1 VKEFLQLAIAGAATG
16 AIYSLMAAGLTL
28 SYTATGIFNLA
39 YGAIA
44 FCAALLYY
52 ELNTGLGW
60 SIVPAFVVVV
70 LVFCPLLGL
79 LLNVAVFRPLARATD
94 EAKIMATVGL
104 LIALPALARFIIEVG
119 ITRFGWG
126 IPDAKQVTLPPGIWR
141 SPPSVSRLPFG
152 VILDSNRIAVL
163 VTAAV
168 VAVGLW
174 ALMRHT
180 PLGLRMRAVVDRP
193 DLAAL
198 RGVDERRTSAAAW
211 VIGTTLAGLA
221 GVVGAPVINSLQEAS
236 FNLVM
241 FIAAAAVVLG
251 GMRSIPLAFAG
262 GLLIGVLE
270 SLVRRYATF
279 ASDIN
284 GFNNAVP
291 FVLLLVGLVLL
302 ARDRGRRGGSVV
314 AQPPPVDWTDDLPV
328 WRRRLPW
335 IVAVALFFL
344 WTFVFLRDSQYWL
357 GNFATGLAFGVV
369 FLSFV
374 IVTGQGGMVSLAQA
388 AFVMIASL
396 TAGRVL
402 SEHGLPWGVA
412 LVVGTLVA
420 VVLGV
425 IVALP
430 ALRLGGLPLALATLA
445 LGFIGDRVLFKWDW
459 LRNYQSG
466 WRIRRPVI
474 GPFDLSDRTSM
485 IVFLALVIAA
495 LTWMIHNLGRSASGR
510 SITAVRNSEPAAV
523 TSGLSIPRTKLA
535 VFAVSA
541 GVAGFGGILVATNN
555 GSAAEGTFVTQTG
568 LAWLA
573 AVVLFGIRR
582 PQGAIIAG
590 LVTACSTPIFT
601 GGFHPAFLPTFLHW
615 DGLSSSIATN
625 VSNVLFGLGAIQLA
639 REPDGILAIT
649 ARQNRQRRDRRR
661 ARTSAAAPQEAPA
674 APTPVVA
681 AVTVAP
687 GVTEVPAALGRDDV
701 ALELVGVTSGYGPVE
716 VLRGVSL
723 TVRPGRITAVLG
735 PNGAGKSTLCATI
748 AGLVPTTSGAIV
760 HRGVDITAVRT
771 PRRATAGSGGIVL
784 APEARGVFPQLTVRE
799 NLSVWLPEAGDRD
812 AAFERFPVLRAR
824 QNLPAGSL
832 SGGEQ
837 QMLTLAPLLVR
848 PPDVLIADEP
858 SLGLAPLI
866 VEEILT
872 VFTELRDRGVALV
885 LVEEKAKGVLDIADE
900 VSFLSLGHLV
910 WSGERAAVDDDLLRR
925 VYLGAPTG
933 APTDD
938 RPDTAGAPAP
948 AGTPVPGPSEPTTE
962 RGMS

>member
-1 VKEFLQLAIAGAATG
+1 VKEFLQLSIAGAATG
-16 AIYSLMAAGLTL
+16 AVYSLMASGLVL
-28 SYTATGIFNLA
+28 SYSATGIFNLA

-60 SIVPAFVVVV
+60 SIVPAFVAVV

-79 LLNVAVFRPLARATD
+79 VLNVAVFRPLARATD

-104 LIALPALARFIIEVG
+104 LIALPAIARYIIELG
-119 ITRFGWG
+119 ITRFDWG

-141 SPPSVSRLPFG
+141 SPPSVSNLPFD
-152 VILDSNRIAVL
+152 VILDSNKIAVF
-163 VTAAV
+163 VTAAI

-180 PLGLRMRAVVDRP
+180 PLGLHMRAVVDKP

-198 RGVDERRTSAAAW
+198 RGVDERQTSAAAW
-211 VIGTTLAGLA
+211 VIGTVLAGLA

-236 FNLVM
+236 FNQMM
-241 FIAAAAVVLG
+241 FVAAAAAVVG
-251 GMRSIPLAFAG
+251 GLKSIPWAFAG

-279 ASDIN
+279 AEDIN
-284 GFNNAVP
+284 GFNNIVP
-291 FVLLLVGLVLL
+291 FVVLLVGLLFL

-314 AQPPPVDWTDDLPV
+314 AQPPPVDWTDDLSV

-335 IVAVALFFL
+335 LVAIAAFYL
-344 WTFVFLRDSQYWL
+344 WTFVFLQDNGIWL
-357 GNFATGLAFGVV
+357 TNFGTGLAYGII

-388 AFVMIASL
+388 TFVMLASFI
-396 TAGRVL
+396 AGRLIV
-402 SEHGLPWGVA
+402 ENGLPWGVA

-420 VVLGV
+420 VAAGV

-445 LGFIGDRVLFKWDW
+445 LGFMGDRLLFKWDW
-459 LRNYQSG
+459 LRNRQSG
-466 WRIRRPVI
+466 WQFDAPEI
-474 GPFDLSDRTSM
+474 GPFDLGNRTTM
-485 IVFLALVIAA
+485 IVFLSLV
-495 LTWMIHNLGRSASGR
+495 LLLVTWMIWNLQGSASGR
-510 SITAVRNSEPAAV
+510 SITAVRNSEPASV

-541 GVAGFGGILVATNN
+541 GVAGFGGVLFATNN
-555 GSAAEGTFVTQTG
+555 GSISDGTFVTQTG

-573 AVVLFGIRR
+573 AVVLFGIRK
-582 PQGAIIAG
+582 PQGAILAG
-590 LVTACSTPIFT
+590 LVTACSSTIFT

-615 DGLSSSIATN
+615 DGLDSSISTY
-625 VSNVLFGLGAIQLA
+625 VSNILFGLGAIQLA
-639 REPDGILAIT
+639 REPDGILSIT
-649 ARQNRQRRDRRR
+649 ARQNRERRDKRR
-661 ARTSAAAPQEAPA
+661 AKRAGAE
-674 APTPVVA
+674 A
-681 AVTVAP
+681 AVTVADTAAVVAEP
-687 GVTEVPAALGRDDV
+687 VAVPSGAGAHDEGV
-701 ALELVGVTSGYGPVE
+701 ALELVHIRSGYGPVE
-716 VLRGVSL
+716 VLRDVSF

-748 AGLVPTTSGAIV
+748 AGLVPITSGELLQ
-760 HRGVDITAVRT
+760 RGAGVTTIRT
-771 PRRATAGSGGIVL
+771 PKRAKGGIVL

-799 NLSVWLPEAGDRD
+799 NLTVWLPD
-812 AAFERFPVLRAR
+812 AADREQAFDRFPVLRTR
-824 QNLPAGSL
+824 QDLPAGSL

-848 PPDVLIADEP
+848 PPDVLVADEP

-866 VEEILT
+866 VEEILG

-885 LVEEKAKGVLDIADE
+885 LVEEKAKGVLEIADE
-900 VSFLSLGHLV
+900 VSFLSLGRLV
-910 WSGERAAVDDDLLRR
+910 WSGPKEDVDDDLLHH
-925 VYLGAPTG
+925 VYLGAPLG
-933 APTDD
+933 E
-938 RPDTAGAPAP
+938 PDVPSATA
-948 AGTPVPGPSEPTTE
+948 TE
-962 RGMS
+962 RGMQ

>member
-1 VKEFLQLAIAGAATG
+1 MKEFLQLAIAGAATG
-16 AIYSLMAAGLTL
+16 AIYSLMASGLVL
-28 SYTATGIFNLA
+28 SYSATGIFNLA

-60 SIVPAFVVVV
+60 SIVPAFVAVV

-79 LLNVAVFRPLARATD
+79 LLNAAVFRPLARATD

-104 LIALPALARFIIEVG
+104 LIALPAIARYIIELG
-119 ITRFGWG
+119 ITRFDWG

-141 SPPSVSRLPFG
+141 SPPSVTTLPFD
-152 VILDSNRIAVL
+152 VILDSNKIAVF

-180 PLGLRMRAVVDRP
+180 PLGLQMRAVVDKP

-211 VIGTTLAGLA
+211 VIGTVLAGLA

-236 FNLVM
+236 FNLMM
-241 FIAAAAVVLG
+241 FIAAAAAVVG
-251 GMRSIPLAFAG
+251 GLRSIPWAFAG

-279 ASDIN
+279 AEDIN
-284 GFNNAVP
+284 GFNNVVP
-291 FVLLLVGLVLL
+291 FVVLLVGLLFL

-335 IVAVALFFL
+335 LAAIAAFYL
-344 WTFVFLRDSQYWL
+344 WTFVFLHDNTTWL
-357 GNFATGLAFGVV
+357 TNFGTGLAYAVV

-388 AFVMIASL
+388 TFVMVASFV
-396 TAGRVL
+396 AGRLIV
-402 SEHGLPWGVA
+402 ENGLPWGVA
-412 LVVGTLVA
+412 LVVGTAVA
-420 VVLGV
+420 VAAGV

-445 LGFIGDRVLFKWDW
+445 LGFMGDRLLFKWDW
-459 LRNYQSG
+459 LRNRQSG
-466 WRIRRPVI
+466 WQWDAPSI
-474 GPFDLSDRTSM
+474 GPFDLENRTTM
-485 IVFLALVIAA
+485 IVFLSLVLALV
-495 LTWMIHNLGRSASGR
+495 TWMIWNLGGSSSGR
-510 SITAVRNSEPAAV
+510 SITAVRNSEPASV

-541 GVAGFGGILVATNN
+541 GVAGFGGVLFATNN
-555 GSAAEGTFVTQTG
+555 GSISDGTFVTQTG

-573 AVVLFGIRR
+573 AVVLFGIRK
-582 PQGAIIAG
+582 PQGAILAG
-590 LVTACSTPIFT
+590 LVTACSSTIFT
-601 GGFHPAFLPTFLHW
+601 GGWHPAFLPTFLHW
-615 DGLSSSIATN
+615 DGLDSSISTY
-625 VSNVLFGLGAIQLA
+625 VSNILFGLGAIQLA

-649 ARQNRQRRDRRR
+649 ARQNRERRDRRR
-661 ARTSAAAPQEAPA
+661 SRSAATADAPPRPGVEPSTART
-674 APTPVVA
+674 
-681 AVTVAP
+681 P
-687 GVTEVPAALGRDDV
+687 GTALVPSGDAALQ
-701 ALELVGVTSGYGPVE
+701 LVSVSSGYGPVE
-716 VLRGVSL
+716 VLRDVSL

-748 AGLVPTTSGAIV
+748 AGLVPATSGSV
-760 HRGVDITAVRT
+760 VQGGRDVTVVRT
-771 PRRATAGSGGIVL
+771 PRRAKGGIVL

-799 NLSVWLPEAGDRD
+799 NLTVWLPD
-812 AAFERFPVLRAR
+812 AADRERAFDRFPVLRTR
-824 QNLPAGSL
+824 QDTPAGSL

-848 PPDVLIADEP
+848 PPDVLVADEP

-866 VEEILT
+866 VEEILG
-872 VFTELRDRGVALV
+872 VFTELRERGVALV
-885 LVEEKAKGVLDIADE
+885 LVEEKAKGVLEIADD
-900 VSFLSLGHLV
+900 VSFLSLGRVV
-910 WSGERAAVDDDLLRR
+910 WSGPKEQVDDDLLRH

-933 APTDD
+933 VED
-938 RPDTAGAPAP
+938 R
-948 AGTPVPGPSEPTTE
+948 PSEPATE
-962 RGMS
+962 RGMA